1 MKAIQFSDKN
11 SEPHL
16 GHKLYAI
23 VWLGFDG
30 MSVCDCRSLLCS
42 VHYRIVA
49 EHVTQRSGMHIYVN
63 LRTIDQL
70 LRSGFAQQEQ
80 RHIYRIVSLKLSLS
94 HLCSTDDFVT
104 LPSPCDWPP
113 CFNIY
118 KEGVTKFRKVNQGKA
133 VLSWKQQVKY
143 KECSQAPFPAPDFM
157 SFNPSSYILTVC
169 V

>member
-1 MKAIQFSDKN
+1 MIWIGWKDLMAW
-11 SEPHL
+11 
-16 GHKLYAI
+16 
-23 VWLGFDG
+23 V
-30 MSVCDCRSLLCS
+30 SV
-42 VHYRIVA
+42 IVA
-49 EHVTQRSGMHIYVN
+49 HFCVPSITELSQSTSPSVLVGRRVN
-63 LRTIDQL
+63 LRTIKQL
-70 LRSGFAQQEQ
+70 LRSRFTKQEQ
-80 RHIYRIVSLKLSLS
+80 GHIYRIVSLKLSLS

-133 VLSWKQQVKY
+133 LLNWKQQVKY